1 MTGRKRKGFFDFKIP
16 PEFFSLRMTWRG
28 DNILRKIEG
37 LHVVRVVTFGDTFL
51 TESEILRLASLAQYD
66 SAGVLHS

>member
-1 MTGRKRKGFFDFKIP
+1 MTGRKRKGFFDYKIFP
-16 PEFFSLRMTWRG
+16 IRMTWRG

-51 TESEILRLASLAQYD
+51 TESEVD
-66 SAGVLHS
+66 F